1 MENFKNKTVLITG
14 GSGGIGAAAAKH
26 FLSLKANV
34 MLVDINE
41 DALKKIVT
49 ELNTEKVAYVTADV
63 REDAQVKKYVD
74 KTLETF
80 GSIDV
85 FFNNAGVE
93 GEVKPLDEYTLDV
106 FNRVIDVNIRGVY
119 LGLRHVFPAM
129 KKNGGSI
136 IITSSVAGLSGTANV
151 LPYVTSKHAV
161 IGMMRTAALEGAPYN
176 IRVNT
181 VNPSPVDNRM
191 MRSLEAGFSP
201 DDANGAKKNF
211 EAGIPL
217 GRYASN
223 EDVVKMVVFLAG
235 NDSSFI
241 TGAIHPVDGGM
252 SA

>member
-14 GSGGIGAAAAKH
+14 GSGGIGTATAKE
-26 FLSLKANV
+26 FLLLGANV
-34 MLVDINE
+34 MLVDINKE
-41 DALKKIVT
+41 ALKKTVSDLST
-49 ELNTEKVAYVTADV
+49 DKVAFVTADV
-63 REDAQVKKYVD
+63 RDDEQVKNYVD
-74 KTLETF
+74 KTLQTF

-85 FFNNAGVE
+85 FFNNAGIE
-93 GEVKPLDEYTLDV
+93 GEVKPLDQYSLDV

-136 IITSSVAGLSGTANV
+136 IITSSVAGLSGTAHV

-181 VNPSPVDNRM
+181 VNPSPVNNRM
-191 MRSLEAGFSP
+191 MRSLEAGFAP
-201 DDANGAKKNF
+201 EDATGAQKNF

-223 EDVVKMVVFLAG
+223 QDVTNMVVFLASE
-235 NDSSFI
+235 NSSFI
-241 TGAIHPVDGGM
+241 TGSVYSVDGGM
-252 SA
+252 TA